1 MTSSRCAAS
10 LAAIAGPVLLALV
23 AVALCAPAA
32 AQPGPRRVGI
42 LMIGSSPAG
51 VQPFVDALRELGHVD
66 GKTIAIEW
74 KRDEGRGERLPALA
88 AELVAAK
95 AALVYAV
102 GPEARAAAR
111 SASTTIPIVM
121 LAGTDPVSEGVAA
134 SLERPGGNVTG
145 LTATDPQLT
154 ARQLELL
161 KELVPGL
168 ARVGALWDAG
178 AFGAA
183 TAPDNQRFVSPLRE
197 SARALGLDL
206 QFMEVRTPG
215 DVEGALAA
223 AGRAGIQAVRV
234 GETTMLS
241 RLRGSIATD
250 AIRRKLPVIGQ
261 VPQSAEG
268 GYLAAYG
275 VSLSA
280 LHRRAATYADRIL
293 RGAAPGTLAIE
304 KPSKLELVVNLK
316 TARALGL
323 TVPASV
329 LARADRKIE

>member
-1 MTSSRCAAS
+1 
-10 LAAIAGPVLLALV
+10 
-23 AVALCAPAA
+23 
-32 AQPGPRRVGI
+32 
-42 LMIGSSPAG
+42 MIGSSDTG
-51 VQPFVDALRELGHVD
+51 VRPFVEALRALGHVE

-95 AALVYAV
+95 VALVYAV

-111 SASTTIPIVM
+111 GATATIPIVM
-121 LAGTDPVSEGVAA
+121 LAGTDPVSEGFAQ

-145 LTATDPQLT
+145 LVATYPELA

-183 TAPDNQRFVSPLRE
+183 SAADNQRFVGPLRE
-197 SARALGLDL
+197 RARALGLEL
-206 QFMEVRTPG
+206 RFMEVRTPG

-223 AGRAGIQAVRV
+223 ASSAGLQAVRV

-241 RLRGSIATD
+241 RLRGSIAAD

-280 LHRRAATYADRIL
+280 LHRRAAGYADRIL
-293 RGAAPGTLAIE
+293 RGAAPGTLPIE
-304 KPSKLELVVNLK
+304 KPSKLELVLNLR

-323 TVPASV
+323 TVPPAV
-329 LARADRKIE
+329 LARADRRLE